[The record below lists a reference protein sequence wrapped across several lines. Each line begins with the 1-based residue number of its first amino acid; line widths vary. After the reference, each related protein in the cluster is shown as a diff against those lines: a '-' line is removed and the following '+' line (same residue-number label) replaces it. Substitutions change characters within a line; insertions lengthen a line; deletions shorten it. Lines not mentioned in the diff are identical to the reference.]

1 MKLHA
6 LRRFEV
12 FKDYRA
18 TNFVYNILNVE
29 QVEIDYSKTL
39 VFLRAELRTQFNR
52 ASVNNKGKNIV
63 NTYDNQKYLI
73 NIYVHIVTR

>member
-1 MKLHA
+1 MKLHTS
-6 LRRFEV
+6 RWFEV

-18 TNFVYNILNVE
+18 TNFVYNVLNVE
-29 QVEIDYSKTL
+29 QAEIDYSKTPI
-39 VFLRAELRTQFNR
+39 FLGVELHAQFNR

-73 NIYVHIVTR
+73 NIYIHIVTR